1 MVTERAER
9 IDEWIEKLGR
19 EEERQRELGTGL
31 TGVEEIPVTSIFHVC

>member
-19 EEERQRELGTGL
+19 EEERQRELRTGL